1 MTSERPDMYLEPGMS
16 EPQLLEA
23 FRHRDGYYD
32 EHARNLVGFADR
44 MAVHTGH
51 FVDIRGR
58 TGYLTD
64 AVGAGGAER
73 YTIIEPRH
81 AFAEFLRERYRDH
94 RYLTVV
100 EDEVVPALEQIDGE
114 IDLALCCEQSSFLQT
129 NYPEVARAL
138 AAKMPPGSVFGMTM
152 GPSHHPF
159 RNYRVA
165 DHRRGGVV
173 EPGEVMSELCHP
185 IHQRV
190 HAKILEIVR
199 AEHGYER
206 EDAWPPAAKAFNPAE
221 VQAAN
226 DQAGFGTLLIAER
239 LMRVPGSKVPYYGL
253 NGWTSFFR
261 WSPLADLPV
270 ETKISILL
278 RAVTSVV
285 EDPEYDNLA
294 EIEAFHPT
302 AYYLAIKH

>member
-23 FRHRDGYYD
+23 FCSRNGYYY
-32 EHARNLVGFADR
+32 EHAMRLWQFASQLT
-44 MAVHTGH
+44 VHTGH

-64 AVGAGGAER
+64 ALSIGAAER
-73 YTIIEPRH
+73 YTIIEPR
-81 AFAEFLRERYRDH
+81 APFAAFLRAKYRERSNV
-94 RYLTVV
+94 TIV
-100 EDEVVPALEQIDGE
+100 EEEVVPALEHLAGE
-114 IDLALCCEQSSFLQT
+114 IDLALCCEQSSFLRP
-129 NYPEVARAL
+129 NYPEVAAAL
-138 AAKMPPGSVFGMTM
+138 AAKMTAGSVFGMTM

-159 RNYRVA
+159 RNYRIA
-165 DHRRGGVV
+165 DHRSGVV
-173 EPGEVMSELCHP
+173 REGEVMSELSHP

-190 HAKILEIVR
+190 QNLVLKIVR
-199 AEHGYER
+199 AEHGYYR
-206 EDAWPPAAKAFNPAE
+206 TDVWPPAAKAFDPAE

-226 DQAGFGTLLIAER
+226 DQAGFDTLLIAEE
-239 LMRVPGSKVPYYGL
+239 LMPVPGSQVPYYGL

-261 WSPLADLPV
+261 WSPLADLTV

-278 RAVTSVV
+278 RAVTAVV
-285 EDPEYDNLA
+285 EDPEYDKLA
-294 EIEAFHPT
+294 EVEAFHPT